1 MTETIQ
7 KYISIRNFTLLD
19 IMLPENN
26 IKAGLSCSYLKAVA
40 NIAGYPINFKES
52 DTDFGTDAT
61 VAELLVRPSGRT
73 FESGK
78 NLLIQLKA
86 TTLNHIR
93 ETESEIVYDLKNKNY
108 NDLTYADILTPKI
121 LVLFIMPNE
130 KEDWLIHHIEML
142 VLKKCAYWAYLAKKP
157 QTHNETGTTAIHIDK
172 TKIFSPESL
181 KQIMGKV
188 SINGDLYDL

>member
-1 MTETIQ
+1 MTETSQ

-26 IKAGLSCSYLKAVA
+26 IKAGLSYSYLKAVA
-40 NIAGYPINFKES
+40 NIAGFPINFKEP
-52 DTDFGTDAT
+52 DTDFGIDAT

-121 LVLFIMPNE
+121 LVLFVMPNE

-142 VLKKCAYWAYLAKKP
+142 VLKKCAYWAYLASKP
-157 QTHNETGTTAIHIDK
+157 QAHNETGTTAIHIDK

-188 SINGDLYDL
+188 STNGNLYDL